1 MGIAFF
7 FVNMLIRNWTTFAVL
22 YLGIPTFFFVWLHFY
37 TNTEMAITMKH
48 DLRLSTFLIHAKTRL
63 SNFQFSFQRGKRG
76 RRCFF
81 SSQLYHIWRIISHWW
96 RNPSKVS
103 EGFTEGEFH
112 GEKFWFLFVYL
123 SNVTESAKFPVE
135 RRTWFYVVNS
145 CFFIITV
152 HLLKIKLV
160 FLLKIA
166 GSQHASLTR
175 QSRRN
180 SGSKYVDAWNSW
192 INC

>member
-112 GEKFWFLFVYL
+112 GEKFG
-123 SNVTESAKFPVE
+123 
-135 RRTWFYVVNS
+135 
-145 CFFIITV
+145 FFICLSFKCNGVSQVSGWETDVI
-152 HLLKIKLV
+152 LRCKFV
-160 FLLKIA
+160 FFYNNC
-166 GSQHASLTR
+166 ASP
-175 QSRRN
+175 
-180 SGSKYVDAWNSW
+180 
-192 INC
+192 